1 MSESR
6 AAISITRALSPT
18 LLAGSIARRPMLAEA
33 SALGSGS
40 VSALRDICL
49 SPAHHCWS
57 GAHLPSTGVS
67 KAVVAGPVDID
78 FFSLWSGELFAR
90 RVPHYSEHAEGKRA
104 PNPPPGGGTAAPGP
118 RPVSGTKN
126 EGRRPC
132 GTAART
138 RDRSACP
145 RMRRLSCSDTGSPSD
160 SSLPAQAKW
169 KCNGLALMKW

>member
-1 MSESR
+1 MMSESR

-33 SALGSGS
+33 SALGSSS

-67 KAVVAGPVDID
+67 KAVGAGPVDID
-78 FFSLWSGELFAR
+78 FFAVERRIIICTASPTLLRAR
-90 RVPHYSEHAEGKRA
+90 RRKKSAQPPARWRYSG
-104 PNPPPGGGTAAPGP
+104 

-132 GTAART
+132 GTAACT
-138 RDRSACP
+138 RDSSARP

-160 SSLPAQAKW
+160 GSLPAQAKW